1 MRSGNRDERPLN
13 HVSTG
18 FWEKPTGSSHHQTIE
33 MTNSKITIQASVL
46 VSIAT
51 PIYSVSGCRLPVQ

>member
-1 MRSGNRDERPLN
+1 MRSGNRDERLLN
-13 HVSTG
+13 HVNTG
-18 FWEKPTGSSHHQTIE
+18 FCENPTGSSHHQTIE

-51 PIYSVSGCRLPVQ
+51 PTYNVSGCRLPVR